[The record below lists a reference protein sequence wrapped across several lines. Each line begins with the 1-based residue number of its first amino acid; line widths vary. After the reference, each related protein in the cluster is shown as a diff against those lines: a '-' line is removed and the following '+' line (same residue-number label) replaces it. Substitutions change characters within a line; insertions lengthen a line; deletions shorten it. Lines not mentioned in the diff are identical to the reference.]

1 MRGPS
6 RQQKPWKPQVF
17 KPDRAF
23 ETFLNREIYLKGKDM
38 TRKGFYKAVTKK
50 LEIPLSQSGPEYD
63 EAAWVVR
70 RKGHSFMLWL
80 ELNGPGRMDRSK
92 LLIADLEEQT
102 LSVLGKCDM
111 CEVDGL
117 HPGDRTKVLNLP
129 ALLQVVANVFGWN
142 QQLEWCYEP
151 ALSGDMQDQQR
162 HWVCIIDAQSE
173 PWYYSDSV
181 LDHGQRRLSEK
192 AFDARR
198 ERVQR
203 FHRLYAMHWLPPD
216 LVQRY
221 GTDRYRDS
229 TPGTLV
235 RRWLEM
241 VAWCIDIERRKR
253 RKDHFHRNPALS
265 LPYGI
270 FQPED
275 NYTQPVVVLKAPRDY
290 AQEYEENWLVEA
302 LKTGLSTDELEDTQE
317 WGIRMRTERKP
328 DLIDSTL
335 ALYGIPLNGRPGYS
349 LPAPWVPPLMTDG
362 LTPLLAGEELV
373 VRRESAAPEPPR
385 EEALLSALRSVSAFR
400 QLRALEVLRTT
411 GDDTLLAG
419 VMDTMM
425 WSRDR
430 EVRAKARSIF
440 RKQAPGEVQ
449 ILLRKYWRPSFRTHK
464 SPPLGALVDSLMEG
478 NFVPYTMVIHDRGI
492 ELAEQLLNHERPH
505 PNHWSQY
512 LENALKRLGRC
523 AYLPLEGIRQSI
535 LESGEPHVIGA
546 PEIMSFHPYE
556 YTAEDI
562 EGLQALATGEAS

>member
-1 MRGPS
+1 M
-6 RQQKPWKPQVF
+6 
-17 KPDRAF
+17 
-23 ETFLNREIYLKGKDM
+23 
-38 TRKGFYKAVTKK
+38 
-50 LEIPLSQSGPEYD
+50 
-63 EAAWVVR
+63 
-70 RKGHSFMLWL
+70 
-80 ELNGPGRMDRSK
+80 
-92 LLIADLEEQT
+92 
-102 LSVLGKCDM
+102 
-111 CEVDGL
+111 
-117 HPGDRTKVLNLP
+117 
-129 ALLQVVANVFGWN
+129 
-142 QQLEWCYEP
+142 
-151 ALSGDMQDQQR
+151 
-162 HWVCIIDAQSE
+162 
-173 PWYYSDSV
+173 
-181 LDHGQRRLSEK
+181 
-192 AFDARR
+192 
-198 ERVQR
+198 
-203 FHRLYAMHWLPPD
+203 
-216 LVQRY
+216 
-221 GTDRYRDS
+221 
-229 TPGTLV
+229 
-235 RRWLEM
+235 
-241 VAWCIDIERRKR
+241 
-253 RKDHFHRNPALS
+253 
-265 LPYGI
+265 
-270 FQPED
+270 
-275 NYTQPVVVLKAPRDY
+275 LKAPRDY

-362 LTPLLAGEELV
+362 LTPLLAGDELV

-385 EEALLSALRSVSAFR
+385 EEALLSALRSASAFR

-411 GDDTLLAG
+411 GDDTLLAR

-492 ELAEQLLNHERPH
+492 RLAEQLLNHERPH
-505 PNHWSQY
+505 PNHWGQY